1 MEDKSCDQ
9 SNWFDLFLVIRSI
22 TLTRHTTQDHRQK
35 KLTNC
40 NNIGTST
47 IWNLSNRRMEKK
59 SSRHQPIQ
67 QQGNARGKKT
77 TRKEYGRGKKKY
89 HQQKRSCSRARA
101 RALVQPLAILHM
113 NFFIFPFCA
122 LYAHRFLYV
131 FLALCL
137 RTIFWPMFC
146 ISLLPLLFFAAFF
159 CMYTESF
166 SISPLFCPLIR
177 GLFFYHL
184 LVNLIVVV
192 VFLVR
197 FAHPW
202 NNIILYTQPHIC
214 EKGLCGVFVCTG
226 CGLKLIWSI
235 Q

>member
-1 MEDKSCDQ
+1 
-9 SNWFDLFLVIRSI
+9 
-22 TLTRHTTQDHRQK
+22 
-35 KLTNC
+35 
-40 NNIGTST
+40 
-47 IWNLSNRRMEKK
+47 MEKK

-159 CMYTESF
+159 CCFFLHVYRIFFNFAFILPPYSG
-166 SISPLFCPLIR
+166 SLFLPFI
-177 GLFFYHL
+177 G
-184 LVNLIVVV
+184 
-192 VFLVR
+192 
-197 FAHPW
+197 
-202 NNIILYTQPHIC
+202 
-214 EKGLCGVFVCTG
+214 
-226 CGLKLIWSI
+226 
-235 Q
+235 